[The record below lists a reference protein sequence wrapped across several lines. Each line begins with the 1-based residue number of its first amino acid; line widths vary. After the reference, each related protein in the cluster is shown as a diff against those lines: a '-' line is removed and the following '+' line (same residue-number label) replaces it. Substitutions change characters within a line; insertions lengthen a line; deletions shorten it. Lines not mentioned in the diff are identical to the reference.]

1 MKKFELFMGCLGN
14 GTTVC
19 NKAVLE
25 RGDYKKIAHI
35 SEHGVVKLYVP
46 ESYIPAEAMQTI
58 KNVAAKA
65 REKFM
70 EQWNKKSY
78 LEKWRYMVNI
88 PTIGCGYNAIELVN
102 EQNRHLSVEERVPL
116 MEKVFFEMHM

>member
-1 MKKFELFMGCLGN
+1 MGCLGN

-25 RGDYKKIAHI
+25 HGDYKKIAHI
-35 SEHGVVKLYVP
+35 SYHGVVKLYVP

-88 PTIGCGYNAIELVN
+88 PTIGCGYNAIGVIN
-102 EQNRHLSVEERVPL
+102 ENNRHLSIEERVPL